1 MEPELRQRLLERGVA
16 EIIVESELIELLDR
30 GEPLRLKMG
39 FDPSAPD
46 LHLGHAVGLRK
57 LRQLQ
62 DLGHKVVVIVGDWT
76 ARIGDP
82 SGKSETRPML
92 TAEQVLSNADTYLAQ
107 FFKIVDRDRTET
119 RFQSDWFGPFGLDD
133 VIRLTSRFT
142 VAQFLARDDFAKR
155 FRENQPIAITELL
168 YPLMQAYDS
177 IAVESDI
184 EFGGTDQK
192 FNLLVGRDLQRMM
205 GQRPQQCLLV
215 PILVGTDGVRRM
227 GKSLGNYIGL
237 DEPPNDIYRKVMSL
251 PDVSAEM
258 REMEDVGGEK
268 VKYTVVDYFDY
279 LTDVASAE
287 LEEMR
292 RGMESGTVNPMEL
305 KKRLARKIVTWLH
318 DEKKARTAE
327 AHFER
332 TVQRREL
339 PEHIEIVD
347 IGPIEFTLSASVGVS
362 SVEDTT
368 EKPSSGAK
376 RLSDVILRAKLAS
389 SSTEARRL
397 IDQGAVRVNDERMNR
412 NGPASSLKSG
422 DIIRV
427 GRRRV
432 VRVK

>member
-1 MEPELRQRLLERGVA
+1 MEPELRRRILQRGVA
-16 EIIVESELIELLDR
+16 EVIVESELVELLDQ

-62 DLGHKVVVIVGDWT
+62 ELGHKVVVIVGDWT
-76 ARIGDP
+76 AQIGDP

-92 TAEQVLSNADTYLAQ
+92 TQEQVLANAESYLAQ

-155 FRENQPIAITELL
+155 FSENQPIAITELL

-237 DEPPNDIYRKVMSL
+237 DEPPNDMYGKVMSL

-258 REMEDVGGEK
+258 SEMADAGGEK
-268 VKYTVVDYFDY
+268 VRYTVVDYFDY
-279 LTDVASAE
+279 LTDVSSEE

-292 RGMESGTVNPMEL
+292 RGMETGSVNPMEL
-305 KKRLARKIVTWLH
+305 KKRLAREIVAQMH
-318 DEKKARTAE
+318 GAEASRDAE

-339 PEHIEIVD
+339 PDDVPEYALPAAPER
-347 IGPIEFTLSASVGVS
+347 E
-362 SVEDTT
+362 
-368 EKPSSGAK
+368 
-376 RLSDVILRAKLAS
+376 RLSDVILGAGLAS
-389 SSTEARRL
+389 SSAEARRL
-397 IDQGAVRVNDERMNR
+397 IDQGAVRVNDERMDR
-412 NGPASSLKSG
+412 NGPASSLKAG
-422 DIIRV
+422 DVIRV
-427 GRRRV
+427 GRRRI
-432 VRVK
+432 VRLK

>member
-16 EIIVESELIELLDR
+16 EIIVESELVELLDR

-57 LRQLQ
+57 LKQLR

-76 ARIGDP
+76 AQIGDP
-82 SGKSETRPML
+82 SGKSATRPML
-92 TAEQVLSNADTYLAQ
+92 TAEQVLSNAETYLAQ

-237 DEPPNDIYRKVMSL
+237 DEPPNDIYGKVMSL
-251 PDVSAEM
+251 PDVSAKM

-268 VKYTVVDYFDY
+268 VRYTVVDYFDY
-279 LTDVASAE
+279 LTDVSSEE

-292 RGMESGTVNPMEL
+292 RGMDSGTVNPMEL
-305 KKRLARKIVTWLH
+305 KKRLAREIVAPLH
-318 DEKKARTAE
+318 GHEASRAAE

-339 PEHIEIVD
+339 PGDVPEYTLPTDLGQERLSD
-347 IGPIEFTLSASVGVS
+347 IILSAS
-362 SVEDTT
+362 
-368 EKPSSGAK
+368 
-376 RLSDVILRAKLAS
+376 LAS

>member
-16 EIIVESELIELLDR
+16 EIIVESELVELLDR

-82 SGKSETRPML
+82 SGKSATRPML
-92 TAEQVLSNADTYLAQ
+92 TAEQVLSNAETYLAQ

-215 PILVGTDGVRRM
+215 PILVGTDGVQRM

-237 DEPPNDIYRKVMSL
+237 DEPPNDIYGKVMSL

-268 VKYTVVDYFDY
+268 VRYTVVDYFDY
-279 LTDVASAE
+279 LTDVSSEE

-292 RGMESGTVNPMEL
+292 RGMDSGTVNPMEL
-305 KKRLARKIVTWLH
+305 KKRLAREIVAPLH
-318 DEKKARTAE
+318 GQEASRAAE

-339 PEHIEIVD
+339 PGDVPEYTLPTDLGQERLSD
-347 IGPIEFTLSASVGVS
+347 IILSAS
-362 SVEDTT
+362 
-368 EKPSSGAK
+368 
-376 RLSDVILRAKLAS
+376 LAS

-397 IDQGAVRVNDERMNR
+397 IDQGAVRVNDERMDR
-412 NGPASSLKSG
+412 NGPASSLNSG